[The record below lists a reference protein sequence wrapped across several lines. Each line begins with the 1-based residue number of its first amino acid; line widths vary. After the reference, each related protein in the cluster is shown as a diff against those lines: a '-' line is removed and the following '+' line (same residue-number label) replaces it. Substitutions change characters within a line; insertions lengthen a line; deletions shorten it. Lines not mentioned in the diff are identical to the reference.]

1 MDPLS
6 SLFAAFLDHASAAI
20 THHMLH
26 GMHANP
32 QTVVVEHQGQR
43 VSFQHQ
49 LWRVRGRSVCSDRR
63 ADIATFARRTQA
75 AHEIF
80 EQACQELR
88 ANPQP
93 ALNYRPMLNMYCAA
107 AAEFKPTQA
116 SIQWTDSASG
126 PTTGEDCR
134 LAQAALIGEN
144 TPETRA
150 QRKKACGY

>member
-6 SLFAAFLDHASAAI
+6 SLLAAFLDHTSSAI
-20 THHMLH
+20 TNRMLD
-26 GMHANP
+26 GMDANP
-32 QTVVVEHQGQR
+32 QTVVVEYQGQR

-49 LWRVRGRSVCSDRR
+49 LWRVRAQSVCSDRR
-63 ADIATFARRTQA
+63 ADIAIFASCTQA

-80 EQACQELR
+80 EQACQDLR

-93 ALNYRPMLNMYCAA
+93 DLNYRPTLNMYCAA
-107 AAEFKPTQA
+107 TAEFKPTQA